1 MHCVLHAAEKALT
14 TVCRKHPALF
24 VCLATQ
30 GASVAWSCFLFFSL
44 YFVKMPDWTHLHV
57 CQEALLRA
65 VVVLIVCVGVCSVRS
80 LAPVFSRTHTAK
92 YNIVLQNKNLARLFT
107 ASVCAFSAHRLLW
120 HDFCFFLQPTGHK
133 LGREIS
139 GSTVILS
146 THKMHDT
153 NSNGSI
159 GVYCAAASSSWLK
172 GAHQS
177 SKPLSPLSERVCGK
191 CDKAA
196 INLQLT
202 SPVLKIS
209 CWGKV
214 DLVTAIRDSS

>member
-120 HDFCFFLQPTGHK
+120 HDFCFFFFTIDRTQ
-133 LGREIS
+133 
-139 GSTVILS
+139 
-146 THKMHDT
+146 
-153 NSNGSI
+153 I
-159 GVYCAAASSSWLK
+159 GAW
-172 GAHQS
+172 
-177 SKPLSPLSERVCGK
+177 
-191 CDKAA
+191 
-196 INLQLT
+196 
-202 SPVLKIS
+202 
-209 CWGKV
+209 
-214 DLVTAIRDSS
+214 DLRLHRDSIHTQNAWHKQQRQHRCLLCRCFIIMTQRCTSEFETAQPAEWESLWEMW

>member
-120 HDFCFFLQPTGHK
+120 HDFWFFFYNRQ
-133 LGREIS
+133 
-139 GSTVILS
+139 
-146 THKMHDT
+146 DT
-153 NSNGSI
+153 NWDVRSQ
-159 GVYCAAASSSWLK
+159 APPWHMTQTATAASVSIVPLL
-172 GAHQS
+172 HHHD
-177 SKPLSPLSERVCGK
+177 SKVHIRVRNRWARWVREFVGNVIK
-191 CDKAA
+191 Q
-196 INLQLT
+196 QLT
-202 SPVLKIS
+202 YN
-209 CWGKV
+209 
-214 DLVTAIRDSS
+214 